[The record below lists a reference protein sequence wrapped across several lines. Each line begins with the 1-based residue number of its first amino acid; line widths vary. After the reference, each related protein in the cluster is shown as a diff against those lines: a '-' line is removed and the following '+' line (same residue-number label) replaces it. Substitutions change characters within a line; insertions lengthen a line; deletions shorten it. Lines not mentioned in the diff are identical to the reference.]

1 MLAQTEA
8 FICEQ
13 NGEREYL
20 CASSVGGLICFHKVV
35 LTQDEGRY
43 NTIFAPHAVPRVHAS
58 YGCLSNII
66 RAGGGK
72 NHMNVIIKRNKK
84 SWGFNVG
91 CWVSVK

>member
-13 NGEREYL
+13 NSEREYL

-43 NTIFAPHAVPRVHAS
+43 NTIFAPHAVLRVHAS

-72 NHMNVIIKRNKK
+72 NHLNGIIKRNKK

>member
-13 NGEREYL
+13 NSEREYL
-20 CASSVGGLICFHKVV
+20 CASGVGGLICFHKVV

-66 RAGGGK
+66 RAGGSK
-72 NHMNVIIKRNKK
+72 NRMNGIIKRKK
-84 SWGFNVG
+84 NQGVLMLDVG
-91 CWVSVK
+91 